1 MDMWR
6 DGVGGAVKAIGQS
19 KHGGG
24 DRSSRPAQL
33 QARENEQ
40 KALALWL
47 KGATFEQ
54 IAAAGFGITTASGAW
69 RAVRRA
75 LVRIPKKE
83 ADQAREAQLA
93 RLQALRL
100 LLWNQAASDPIR
112 TAEALIKL
120 EAREARLLG
129 LDMPTRIEATG
140 KDGAPLTIALDSAIA
155 QRMAELY
162 LARHPQVALPAPSK
176 GSSAVVCEM
185 RGGLPDDDRAR

>member
-1 MDMWR
+1 M
-6 DGVGGAVKAIGQS
+6 GGAVKAIGQS
-19 KHGGG
+19 KRGGG

-33 QARENEQ
+33 RARENEQ

-54 IAAAGFGITTASGAW
+54 VAAAGFGIATASGAW

-100 LLWNQAASDPIR
+100 LLWNHAASDPIKA
-112 TAEALIKL
+112 AEALIKL
-120 EAREARLLG
+120 EAREAGLLG

-140 KDGAPLTIALDSAIA
+140 RDGAPLTIAVARQIIAEAGEVVEDENGSGDS
-155 QRMAELY
+155 Q
-162 LARHPQVALPAPSK
+162 Q
-176 GSSAVVCEM
+176 
-185 RGGLPDDDRAR
+185 PD

>member
-1 MDMWR
+1 MTSIN
-6 DGVGGAVKAIGQS
+6 AIEPS
-19 KHGGG
+19 RLGG
-24 DRSSRPAQL
+24 DHKSRSAQY

-40 KALALWL
+40 RALALWL

-54 IAAAGFGITTASGAW
+54 VAAAGFGITTASGAW

-75 LVRIPKKE
+75 LARIPKKE

-100 LLWNQAASDPIR
+100 LLWNQAGADPIKA
-112 TAEALIKL
+112 AEALIKL

-140 KDGAPLTIALDSAIA
+140 RDGMPLTIAVARQIIA
-155 QRMAELY
+155 EAERSEVEDENG
-162 LARHPQVALPAPSK
+162 ADGESDQA
-176 GSSAVVCEM
+176 
-185 RGGLPDDDRAR
+185 GG